1 MTRLLIAFVC
11 ACLPAATAFAQTA
24 VLSAHTGTVDESSMS
39 IVNFGSTGA
48 AGLRASAP
56 VGSEALIRYLIPNSA
71 APASTNPC
79 LEIAYRDTGGD
90 ARVRVVV
97 RELDFFGANRVV
109 GAFDSNDGDAPQGAE
124 FHLVTLCFVPR
135 PGGAPFFNFAEH
147 AYVIEVSLRRL
158 LAGGQPGVQLMRIAS
173 Q

>member
-109 GAFDSNDGDAPQGAE
+109 GA
-124 FHLVTLCFVPR
+124 
-135 PGGAPFFNFAEH
+135 EH